1 MISHYY
7 RNVHAIVFV
16 YDVTKLES
24 FENIAYWIEESNKN
38 LEKQNVPRIL
48 VGNKCDLVDECVV
61 RTNEAQR
68 FADLHQMPLFETS
81 ARDDSNHD
89 HVESIFTTIAL
100 KLKNSK
106 QLFIP
111 KESNKN
117 LFNKKSELLDNEGGA
132 CQKTSGGCSC

>member
-48 VGNKCDLVDECVV
+48 VGNKCDLTD
-61 RTNEAQR
+61 
-68 FADLHQMPLFETS
+68 
-81 ARDDSNHD
+81 
-89 HVESIFTTIAL
+89 
-100 KLKNSK
+100 K
-106 QLFIP
+106 
-111 KESNKN
+111 
-117 LFNKKSELLDNEGGA
+117 
-132 CQKTSGGCSC
+132 